1 MNDLPFWTQILVL
14 FLLLILSAFFSISET
29 SLMAVNRYRIRHL
42 AEKGNRGAK
51 QVLSLLNKTD
61 KLLGTILLGNNV
73 VNAALTALVTALAIK
88 SFGNDDQ
95 VIALATTVAALLL
108 IIFAELIPKISGAN
122 KPDGVAMFASYILIV
137 FVWILRPL
145 VFTINQI
152 VSGMLSLA
160 NLKLRSSKDEG
171 LTTQELRS
179 AVLESA
185 GFIPLHNRKI
195 LLNILDLEEL
205 TVDDVM
211 VPHGKIEYLNI
222 EDEIEIL
229 IEQIS
234 TSFHN
239 RLIVCQGDLNKPLGI
254 LHVKRAIGSILKSE
268 FNATKIKDLIQ
279 PIHFIPLGAKLFT
292 ELKSFQNRSEN
303 MSVIV
308 DEYGEVQGIVTPQDI
323 IEELVGEFKTDDPNS
338 ISQKMIWDTSGE
350 IIVDGL
356 TPLRELNKELGINF
370 PLDGPRTL
378 NGLLLETLEDLPQTN
393 LSLKINEVTAE
404 ILTVQGRLIKRI
416 RLKKFENKD
425 AKT

>member
-95 VIALATTVAALLL
+95 VIAFATTVAALLL

-239 RLIVCQGDLNKPLGI
+239 KLLVCQGDLNKPLGV
-254 LHVKRAIGSILKSE
+254 LHVKRAIGPILKSE
-268 FNATKIKDLIQ
+268 FNATKIKDLVQ

-338 ISQKMIWDTSGE
+338 LSQKMIWDTSGE

-416 RLKKFENKD
+416 RLKKFENVD

>member
-1 MNDLPFWTQILVL
+1 MTDLPFWTQILVL

-95 VIALATTVAALLL
+95 VIAFATTVAALLL

-239 RLIVCQGDLNKPLGI
+239 KLLVCQGDLNKPLGI
-254 LHVKRAIGSILKSE
+254 LHAKRAIGSILKSE

-416 RLKKFENKD
+416 RLKKLENKD

>member
-95 VIALATTVAALLL
+95 VIAFATTVAALLL

-160 NLKLRSSKDEG
+160 NLKLRSSKDVG

-239 RLIVCQGDLNKPLGI
+239 KLLVCQGDLNKPVGV

-338 ISQKMIWDTSGE
+338 LSQKMIWDTSGE

-416 RLKKFENKD
+416 RLKKFENKN

>member
-95 VIALATTVAALLL
+95 VIAFATTVAALLL

-137 FVWILRPL
+137 FVWVLRPL

-239 RLIVCQGDLNKPLGI
+239 KLLVCQGDLNKPLGI

-279 PIHFIPLGAKLFT
+279 PLHFIPLGAKLFT

>member
-95 VIALATTVAALLL
+95 VIAFATTVAALLL

-145 VFTINQI
+145 VFTINQL

-239 RLIVCQGDLNKPLGI
+239 KLLVCQGDLNKPLGI

>member
-61 KLLGTILLGNNV
+61 KLLGTILLCNNV

-95 VIALATTVAALLL
+95 VIAFATTVAALLL

-239 RLIVCQGDLNKPLGI
+239 KLLVCQGDLNKPLGI

-338 ISQKMIWDTSGE
+338 INQKMIWDTSGE

-416 RLKKFENKD
+416 RLKKLENKD
-425 AKT
+425 TKT

>member
-1 MNDLPFWTQILVL
+1 
-14 FLLLILSAFFSISET
+14 
-29 SLMAVNRYRIRHL
+29 MAVNRYRIRHL

-95 VIALATTVAALLL
+95 VIAFATTVAALLL

-122 KPDGVAMFASYILIV
+122 KPDGVAMFASYILII

-239 RLIVCQGDLNKPLGI
+239 KLLVCQGDLNKPLGI

-425 AKT
+425 TKT

>member
-95 VIALATTVAALLL
+95 VIAFATTVAALLL

-239 RLIVCQGDLNKPLGI
+239 KLLVCQGDLNKPLGV
-254 LHVKRAIGSILKSE
+254 LHVKRAIGPILKSE
-268 FNATKIKDLIQ
+268 FNATKIKDLVQ

-308 DEYGEVQGIVTPQDI
+308 DEYGEVQGIVSPQDI

-338 ISQKMIWDTSGE
+338 LSQKMIWDTSGE

-416 RLKKFENKD
+416 RLKKFENVD

>member
-95 VIALATTVAALLL
+95 VIAFATTVAALLL

-239 RLIVCQGDLNKPLGI
+239 KLLVCQGDLNKPVGV

-338 ISQKMIWDTSGE
+338 LSQKMIWDTSGE

-416 RLKKFENKD
+416 RLKKFENKN

>member
-95 VIALATTVAALLL
+95 VIAFATTVAALLL

-171 LTTQELRS
+171 LTIQELRS

-239 RLIVCQGDLNKPLGI
+239 KLLVCQGDLNKPVGI
-254 LHVKRAIGSILKSE
+254 LHVKRAIGSILKNE

-338 ISQKMIWDTSGE
+338 LSQKMIWDTSGE

-393 LSLKINEVTAE
+393 LSLKINEVSAE

-416 RLKKFENKD
+416 RLKKFEKKD

>member
-95 VIALATTVAALLL
+95 VIAFATTVAALLL

-239 RLIVCQGDLNKPLGI
+239 KLLVCQGDLNKPLGV
-254 LHVKRAIGSILKSE
+254 LHVKRAIGPILKSE

-308 DEYGEVQGIVTPQDI
+308 DEYGEVQGIVSPQDI

-338 ISQKMIWDTSGE
+338 LSQKMIWDTSGE

-416 RLKKFENKD
+416 RLKKFENVD

>member
-95 VIALATTVAALLL
+95 VIAFATTVAALLL

-222 EDEIEIL
+222 EDDIEIL

-239 RLIVCQGDLNKPLGI
+239 KLLVCQGDLNKPLGI

>member
-1 MNDLPFWTQILVL
+1 
-14 FLLLILSAFFSISET
+14 
-29 SLMAVNRYRIRHL
+29 MAVNRYRIRHL

-95 VIALATTVAALLL
+95 VIAFATTVAALLL

-239 RLIVCQGDLNKPLGI
+239 KLLVCQGDLNKPLGI

-416 RLKKFENKD
+416 RLKKLENKD

>member
-1 MNDLPFWTQILVL
+1 
-14 FLLLILSAFFSISET
+14 
-29 SLMAVNRYRIRHL
+29 MAVNRYRIRHL

-239 RLIVCQGDLNKPLGI
+239 RLLVCQGDLNKPLGI

-268 FNATKIKDLIQ
+268 FNATKMKDLIQ

-416 RLKKFENKD
+416 RLKKIENKE
-425 AKT
+425 AKP

>member
-239 RLIVCQGDLNKPLGI
+239 KLLVCQGDLNKPLGI

>member
-95 VIALATTVAALLL
+95 VIAFATTVAALLL

-239 RLIVCQGDLNKPLGI
+239 KLLVCQGDLNKPLGI
-254 LHVKRAIGSILKSE
+254 LHVKRVIGSILKSE

-378 NGLLLETLEDLPQTN
+378 NGLLLETLEELPQTN

>member
-95 VIALATTVAALLL
+95 VIAFATTVAALLL

-171 LTTQELRS
+171 LTIQELRS

-234 TSFHN
+234 ASFHN
-239 RLIVCQGDLNKPLGI
+239 KLLVCQGDLNKPLGI
-254 LHVKRAIGSILKSE
+254 LHVKRVIGSILKSE
-268 FNATKIKDLIQ
+268 FSTAKIKDLIQ

-323 IEELVGEFKTDDPNS
+323 IDELVGEFKTDDPNS
-338 ISQKMIWDTSGE
+338 LSQKMIWDTSGE

-356 TPLRELNKELGINF
+356 TPLRDLNKELGINF

-425 AKT
+425 SKT

>member
-95 VIALATTVAALLL
+95 VIAFATTVAALLL

-239 RLIVCQGDLNKPLGI
+239 KLLVCQGDLNKPLGI
-254 LHVKRAIGSILKSE
+254 LHVKRVIGSILKSE

-338 ISQKMIWDTSGE
+338 INQKMIWDTSGE

-425 AKT
+425 AKI

>member
-95 VIALATTVAALLL
+95 VIAFATTVAALLL

-239 RLIVCQGDLNKPLGI
+239 KLLVCQGDLNKPLGI

-338 ISQKMIWDTSGE
+338 INQKMIWDTSGE

-378 NGLLLETLEDLPQTN
+378 NGLLLETLEELPQTN

>member
-95 VIALATTVAALLL
+95 VIAFATTVAALLL

-239 RLIVCQGDLNKPLGI
+239 KLLVCQGDLNKPLGI
-254 LHVKRAIGSILKSE
+254 LHSTSAMRVASA
-268 FNATKIKDLIQ
+268 AT
-279 PIHFIPLGAKLFT
+279 
-292 ELKSFQNRSEN
+292 
-303 MSVIV
+303 
-308 DEYGEVQGIVTPQDI
+308 
-323 IEELVGEFKTDDPNS
+323 
-338 ISQKMIWDTSGE
+338 
-350 IIVDGL
+350 
-356 TPLRELNKELGINF
+356 
-370 PLDGPRTL
+370 
-378 NGLLLETLEDLPQTN
+378 
-393 LSLKINEVTAE
+393 
-404 ILTVQGRLIKRI
+404 RLISE
-416 RLKKFENKD
+416 LATN
-425 AKT
+425 ASLY

>member
-1 MNDLPFWTQILVL
+1 
-14 FLLLILSAFFSISET
+14 
-29 SLMAVNRYRIRHL
+29 MAVNRYRIRHL

-95 VIALATTVAALLL
+95 VIAFATTVAALLL

-160 NLKLRSSKDEG
+160 NLKLKSSKDEG

-239 RLIVCQGDLNKPLGI
+239 KLLVCQGDLNKPLGI

>member
-1 MNDLPFWTQILVL
+1 MTDLPFWTQILVL

-95 VIALATTVAALLL
+95 VIAFATTVAALLL

-239 RLIVCQGDLNKPLGI
+239 KLLVCQGDLNKPLGI

>member
-95 VIALATTVAALLL
+95 VIAFATTVAALLL

-160 NLKLRSSKDEG
+160 NLKLKSSKDEG

-239 RLIVCQGDLNKPLGI
+239 KLLVCQGDLNKPLGI

>member
-95 VIALATTVAALLL
+95 VIAFATTVAALLL

-239 RLIVCQGDLNKPLGI
+239 KLLVCQGDLNKPLGI

-416 RLKKFENKD
+416 RLKKLENKD

>member
-1 MNDLPFWTQILVL
+1 
-14 FLLLILSAFFSISET
+14 
-29 SLMAVNRYRIRHL
+29 MAVNRYRIRHL

-95 VIALATTVAALLL
+95 VIAFATTVAALLL

-122 KPDGVAMFASYILIV
+122 KPDGVAMFASYILIG

-160 NLKLRSSKDEG
+160 NLKLKSSKDEG

-239 RLIVCQGDLNKPLGI
+239 KLLVCQGDLNKPLGI

-425 AKT
+425 TKT

>member
-95 VIALATTVAALLL
+95 VIAFATTVAALLL

-239 RLIVCQGDLNKPLGI
+239 KLLVCQGDLNKPLGI

>member
-1 MNDLPFWTQILVL
+1 MNDLPLWTQILVL

-88 SFGNDDQ
+88 TFGNNDQ
-95 VIALATTVAALLL
+95 VIASATTVAALLL

-145 VFTINQI
+145 VFTINQL

-239 RLIVCQGDLNKPLGI
+239 KLLVCQGDLNKPLGI

>member
-1 MNDLPFWTQILVL
+1 
-14 FLLLILSAFFSISET
+14 
-29 SLMAVNRYRIRHL
+29 
-42 AEKGNRGAK
+42 
-51 QVLSLLNKTD
+51 
-61 KLLGTILLGNNV
+61 
-73 VNAALTALVTALAIK
+73 
-88 SFGNDDQ
+88 
-95 VIALATTVAALLL
+95 
-108 IIFAELIPKISGAN
+108 
-122 KPDGVAMFASYILIV
+122 
-137 FVWILRPL
+137 
-145 VFTINQI
+145 
-152 VSGMLSLA
+152 MLSLA

-239 RLIVCQGDLNKPLGI
+239 KLLVCQGDLNKPLGI

-338 ISQKMIWDTSGE
+338 LSQKMIWDTSGE

-416 RLKKFENKD
+416 RLKKLENKD

>member
-95 VIALATTVAALLL
+95 VIAFATTVAALLL

-239 RLIVCQGDLNKPLGI
+239 KLLVCQGDLNKPLGI
-254 LHVKRAIGSILKSE
+254 LHAKRAIGSILKSE